1 MFSVTVSAYS
11 GCLKHLDSRRFRWQ
25 ERPWPPPAITAGPLC
40 LQPAQDQAPSQ
51 GCNWLA
57 VDNVISA
64 SNYVLSTVIRAVKIP

>member
-1 MFSVTVSAYS
+1 MTVSACA
-11 GCLKHLDSRRFRWQ
+11 GCLKHLDSRRFRWR
-25 ERPWPPPAITAGPLC
+25 EGPWPPPAISAGPLR

>member
-1 MFSVTVSAYS
+1 MAVSAYS
-11 GCLKHLDSRRFRWQ
+11 GWLKRLDSYRFRWP
-25 ERPWPPPAITAGPLC
+25 EGPWPPPAISAGPLR